1 MLLSSI
7 AYDNPFTY
15 DNSIF
20 IGFNLA
26 AEWSVFIALGW
37 NLPPKCL
44 DLSFEFKQQTNE
56 KMKRDRETPF
66 VDPYRRKLVHA
77 CDYFGVD
84 HLSLEAKKHEQQ
96 NIIQYGSFAPP
107 DVHQADYERRVIGY
121 CWQDV
126 EMTEALFWKVLPT
139 MHTGQAL
146 LRGSYSRPVAWH
158 ERNGLPLN
166 AWLLR
171 KILFHRGKVRARLAL
186 KLEAEYNFGIWKVE
200 GDEVTR
206 SAAGLRSFIERKGWQ
221 NIWPRTPGGEYSL
234 AKDKLEDL
242 ADQFEEVKVI

>member
-1 MLLSSI
+1 MPKKWTLEDIRQRLKPWRGVEHAWVLDTEFQSIDGRSRPVCLCAVDLVTGMRIEMFFYTGI

-84 HLSLEAKKHEQQ
+84 HLSLEAKNHEQQ

-107 DVHQADYERRVIGY
+107 DVPQADYERRVISY

-126 EMTEALFWKVLPT
+126 EMTEALFWCCRLCIPGRLCCADLT
-139 MHTGQAL
+139 RGL
-146 LRGSYSRPVAWH
+146 LRGM
-158 ERNGLPLN
+158 N
-166 AWLLR
+166 ATDCR
-171 KILFHRGKVRARLAL
+171 SMRGCS
-186 KLEAEYNFGIWKVE
+186 G
-200 GDEVTR
+200 R
-206 SAAGLRSFIERKGWQ
+206 SCSIAAKCGPGW
-221 NIWPRTPGGEYSL
+221 P
-234 AKDKLEDL
+234 
-242 ADQFEEVKVI
+242 